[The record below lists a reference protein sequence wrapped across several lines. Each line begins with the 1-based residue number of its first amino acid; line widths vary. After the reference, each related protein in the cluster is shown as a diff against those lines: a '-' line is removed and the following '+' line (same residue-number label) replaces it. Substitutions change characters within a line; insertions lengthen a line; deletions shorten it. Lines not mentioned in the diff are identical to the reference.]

1 MAAAA
6 PHSDTDAFLSWCR
19 DRLNTIAG
27 EIDDDPMI
35 NSVQR
40 LAHLLAVK
48 LEDGACTLDDLDGL
62 ARHLSDQALE
72 KRADRFV
79 AAHPP
84 VETPSVPALAADAPS
99 FDAFAAEVERT
110 GAGIVFTGHPTFAL
124 SRALRKN
131 ISQYVDDRHKDDL
144 GIPDE
149 KLLSGIPHRPDDGLS
164 LGAEHED
171 VVDAMANARAAIDTV
186 VGDILDHARAQFPDQ
201 WWSLNPQPVSLA
213 TWVGY
218 DLDGRTDIHWSQ
230 TLTIRLREK
239 AAQLRAY
246 AQDLSAVIGDDGDH
260 ALAPHRD
267 HLARAAQLTED
278 QVTVFVR
285 DLTDPEMATRAANHL
300 TADHADKI
308 ISLQPF
314 IAAITAHIESAPT
327 DPATRDLCLLR
338 ARMTLCGLG
347 LARIHLRVNAA
358 QVRSALRVDF
368 GIHDDADFM
377 GRSTLELAARQAGDT
392 GQHSI
397 NFAAVFLE
405 QMTARRQFMLCAQI
419 LKHIDADT
427 PIRFLIAESEAPATI
442 MGAVYMARAYG
453 VADKLDISPLFETPS
468 AMERGGRFL
477 EQLLKEKPYQDYIRQ
492 RGRISIQLG
501 FSDSGRFMGQIAAD
515 LAIERLHILLARA
528 LCEAKIDGV
537 EALIF
542 NTNGESMGRGTPPFD
557 LEARLHHLMT
567 PWARGRFARHN
578 IPTNVES
585 SFQGGEG
592 FLHFHSPAIAL
603 RTVREIV
610 RVTYQSYTQAP
621 GDAFYDDINFSWDF
635 YRALKTWQESLF
647 ANPDYTSAIATFAH
661 RFLFTTGSRKTRR
674 QKKGTADMS
683 PRALR
688 AIPHNAILQQLAIP
702 ANVACGIGSA
712 VRQEADRLVT
722 HIEGSPRMRALIC
735 YAARARDLTSLPAFT
750 AYANIYNATYW
761 IRRAARETDDHK
773 RIVYERLA
781 SRLGDQ
787 DVYTA
792 LSRLGNHLSTD
803 LSQFDSVLEAI
814 DGVERTSVR
823 REDRVDLH
831 ILHAIRQALI
841 MHAVS
846 MVAGL
851 PGFSG
856 RHEVRLVDL
865 IDLALALN
873 FDELLPL
880 LDTIFPVMHS
890 RVQALSGIKED
901 TSVDLGGESGYPEI
915 QHEVREPLARIQEM
929 MREIGVGISHAYGA
943 YG

>member
-1 MAAAA
+1 MAPAT
-6 PHSDTDAFLSWCR
+6 HSADTTTLLTWCR
-19 DRLNTIAG
+19 DRLNAIAG
-27 EIDDDPMI
+27 EIDDHPMI

-40 LAHLLAVK
+40 LSHLLAVR
-48 LEDGACTLDDLDGL
+48 LEEGTDSLDDLEGL
-62 ARHLSDQALE
+62 ARLLSDQAL
-72 KRADRFV
+72 RQRVDRFV
-79 AAHPP
+79 TAHPP
-84 VETPSVPALAADAPS
+84 VSAPSVPAIAADAS
-99 FDAFAAEVERT
+99 TFEAFAAQVERT

-124 SRALRKN
+124 SRALRQKIN
-131 ISQYVDDRHKDDL
+131 QYIDDRHKDDSDVAQERTL
-144 GIPDE
+144 TG
-149 KLLSGIPHRPDDGLS
+149 LPHRPDDDLS
-164 LGAEHED
+164 LAAEHED
-171 VVDAMANARAAIDTV
+171 VTDAMAHARLAIDTV
-186 VGDILDHARAQFPDQ
+186 VGDILDHARARFPDQ
-201 WWSLNPQPVSLA
+201 WWLLNPQPVSLA

-246 AQDLSAVIGDDGDH
+246 AADLAVIVGNDDAH
-260 ALAPHRD
+260 PLASMRD
-267 HLARAAQLTED
+267 HFTRAAQLTED
-278 QVTVFVR
+278 QVLVFAQ
-285 DLTDPEMATRAANHL
+285 DLTDPDTATRAANQL
-300 TADHADKI
+300 TADNPDKI

-314 IAAITAHIESAPT
+314 IAAISDHIAAQPH
-327 DPATRDLCLLR
+327 DPSVRALCLLR

-358 QVRSALRVDF
+358 QVRSALRVEF

-392 GQHSI
+392 GQHSV

-442 MGAVYMARAYG
+442 MGAVYLARAYG
-453 VADKLDISPLFETPS
+453 VAEKLDISPLFETPS

-477 EQLLKEKPYQDYIRQ
+477 EQLLREKPYQDYIRQ
-492 RGRISIQLG
+492 RGRLSIQLG

-515 LAIERLHILLARA
+515 LAIERLHILLARG

-610 RVTYQSYTQAP
+610 RVTYQPYTQEP

-635 YRALKTWQESLF
+635 YRALKAWQESLF
-647 ANPDYTSAIATFAH
+647 SNPDYTSAIATFAH

-722 HIEGSPRMRALIC
+722 HIEGSNRMRALMA

-761 IRRAARETDDHK
+761 TRRAARETDEHK
-773 RIVYERLA
+773 KIVFERLA
-781 SRLGDQ
+781 SRMADQ
-787 DVYTA
+787 DVFTA
-792 LSRLGNHLSTD
+792 LSRLSNHLSTD
-803 LSQFDSVLEAI
+803 LSHFDNVLEAI

-841 MHAVS
+841 MHALG

-865 IDLALALN
+865 IDLTLALN
-873 FDELLPL
+873 FEELLGL
-880 LDTIFPVMHS
+880 LDRIFPVS
-890 RVQALSGIKED
+890 RSGVQALSGIDEP

-915 QHEVREPLARIQEM
+915 QHEVREPLARIHQM
-929 MREIGVGISHAYGA
+929 LREIGVGISHAYGA